1 MIGKTQSAFLN
12 CLTMNRDDEEHDV
25 GVPVA
30 W

>member
-1 MIGKTQSAFLN
+1 MIEETQSAFSS
-12 CLTMNRDDEEHDV
+12 CLTMNRDDEEHYV